1 MKQLGMRTQFVRSGG
16 IADSIFISV
25 AGSAAEGAMAWE
37 YGRPVESLSQGKA
50 FAAKFRKR

>member
-1 MKQLGMRTQFVRSGG
+1 MRTQFVRSGG